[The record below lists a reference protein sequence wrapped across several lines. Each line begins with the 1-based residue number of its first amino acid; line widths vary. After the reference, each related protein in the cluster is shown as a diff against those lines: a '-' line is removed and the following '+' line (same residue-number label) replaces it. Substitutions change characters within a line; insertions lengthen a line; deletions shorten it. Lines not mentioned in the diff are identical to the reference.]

1 MFPKLRELVVL
12 AVQALQRMAA
22 GRRRAGFAIPL
33 DSPLAGLQFGQL
45 RPRAAGGLHASRAG
59 RRRAGRGRLGRQ
71 VLGDRLLHRPLGTLG
86 LLVDGLAVHDA
97 LVDGEHLLREGQ
109 GEEQDEPPQAALS
122 FLIGRTLSAETISA
136 ISFWMKRAVI
146 GVPSKCRMEMSEA
159 GLMPASLTSSVL
171 SCASRFCSTTNTLVC
186 EATKSKI
193 SSWNG
198 KARMRSALMKM
209 SFFASASSASCME
222 GLVLP

>member
-1 MFPKLRELVVL
+1 MFPKLRELLVL
-12 AVQALQRMAA
+12 AVQALQRMAT

-59 RRRAGRGRLGRQ
+59 RRRAGRGLQALGH
-71 VLGDRLLHRPLGTLG
+71 RLLHRPLGTLG
-86 LLVDGLAVHDA
+86 LLVEGLAVHDA

-146 GVPSKCRMEMSEA
+146 GVPSK
-159 GLMPASLTSSVL
+159 
-171 SCASRFCSTTNTLVC
+171 
-186 EATKSKI
+186 
-193 SSWNG
+193 
-198 KARMRSALMKM
+198 
-209 SFFASASSASCME
+209 
-222 GLVLP
+222 